1 MRVCQTRRFHSI
13 CLHFVLIATAI
24 QGVTPDAHDLA
35 SLNALRVFC
44 PPLSSSGAVPQDDGL
59 PDTDDVCGST
69 TIETEQVFRANAD
82 LNALV
87 TRAHAA
93 GETHATTTS
102 SKAYRSLTDGG
113 DTTATDDLLRCL
125 CRLNC

>member
-13 CLHFVLIATAI
+13 CVHFVLITTAI

-82 LNALV
+82 LNCAG
-87 TRAHAA
+87 HARSCR
-93 GETHATTTS
+93 GRNPRDDNQLEGLPL
-102 SKAYRSLTDGG
+102 AYGRRRHDGN
-113 DTTATDDLLRCL
+113 R
-125 CRLNC
+125 